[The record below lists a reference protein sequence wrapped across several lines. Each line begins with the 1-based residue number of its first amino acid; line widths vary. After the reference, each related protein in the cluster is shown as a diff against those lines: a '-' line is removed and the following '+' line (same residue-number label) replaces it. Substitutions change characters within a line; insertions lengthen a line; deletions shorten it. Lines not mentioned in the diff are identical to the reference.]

1 MPEPPSHGHTHPER
15 EPAHSHAPA
24 PAPRR
29 VWGGAG
35 AQPSGSLPPNA
46 PHPAHSHG
54 EGGHAHGDAHDHGP
68 GGHGHT
74 HGAIDPS
81 LYATQR
87 GIRAVQISF
96 AAMLVTA
103 LVQLGLVAVT
113 GSVALLAD
121 TIHNLGDALTAA
133 PLWAAFAIGRMRP
146 SKRYTYGFGR
156 AEDLAGVVVVL
167 IILLSAAEA
176 GWESVHRLLDP
187 QPVSHVWVV
196 ALAGLVGFAGNEL
209 VALYRI
215 KVGKE
220 IGSAALV
227 ADGYHARADGFT
239 SLAVVAGAAGVG
251 FGFPLADPIIGLL
264 ITAFILKIVWEA
276 GGQVLGRMMDGVD
289 PEVVDEIRTAIS
301 EAPGV
306 QAVSEVRVRWIGHR
320 LFAEVN
326 LAVAPTLT
334 VAEAHDI
341 AAGAEHQ
348 VLHRLSY
355 LSAATIH
362 VDPADASGEAYHR
375 PGEHQHGAEPLH
387 QH

>member
-1 MPEPPSHGHTHPER
+1 MADPASHGHSHAEG
-15 EPAHSHAPA
+15 EPGHSHAPA

-29 VWGGAG
+29 VW
-35 AQPSGSLPPNA
+35 SGSARDAATHA
-46 PHPAHSHG
+46 PTLVEASPHSHAG
-54 EGGHAHGDAHDHGP
+54 DTDSHGHDHGL

-74 HGAIDPS
+74 HGAVDPS

-96 AAMLVTA
+96 VGMLATA
-103 LVQLGLVAVT
+103 LLQLGLVAIT

-121 TIHNLGDALTAA
+121 TIHNIGDALTAA

-146 SKRYTYGFGR
+146 SKRFTYGFGR

-187 QPVSHVWVV
+187 QPVTHVWLV
-196 ALAGLVGFAGNEL
+196 ALAGLIGFAGNEL

-215 KVGKE
+215 REGKA

-239 SLAVVAGAAGVG
+239 SLAVLGGAVGVWL
-251 FGFPLADPIIGLL
+251 GFPLADPIIGLL
-264 ITAFILKIVWEA
+264 ITVFILKIVWEA

-289 PEVVDEIRTAIS
+289 PEVVDEIRGAI
-301 EAPGV
+301 AKTPGV
-306 QAVSEVRVRWIGHR
+306 LGVSEVRVRWIGHR

-326 LAVAPTLT
+326 LAVAPELT
-334 VAEAHDI
+334 VAEAHTI
-341 AAGAEHQ
+341 AAAAEHE

-355 LSAATIH
+355 LSNATIH

-375 PGEHQHGAEPLH
+375 PGEREHGAEPRH

>member
-1 MPEPPSHGHTHPER
+1 MAEPSPHGHSHAEG
-15 EPAHSHAPA
+15 EPAHDHPPA
-24 PAPRR
+24 PSPRR
-29 VWGGAG
+29 VWAGSTPGVTPKVAAAPANGADD
-35 AQPSGSLPPNA
+35 
-46 PHPAHSHG
+46 HEHD
-54 EGGHAHGDAHDHGP
+54 ERGGHAHDHGP
-68 GGHGHT
+68 GEHGHT

-81 LYATQR
+81 LYATQQ

-96 AAMLVTA
+96 AGMLATA
-103 LVQLGLVAVT
+103 LFQLVLVGIT

-146 SKRYTYGFGR
+146 SKRFTYGFGR

-176 GWESVHRLLDP
+176 AWESVNRLMNP
-187 QPVSHVWVV
+187 QPVNHLWIV
-196 ALAGLVGFAGNEL
+196 AAAGLIGFAGNEL
-209 VALYRI
+209 VAWYRI
-215 KVGKE
+215 RVGKA

-239 SLAVVAGAAGVG
+239 SLAVVGGAAGVG
-251 FGFPLADPIIGLL
+251 LGFPLADPIIGLL

-289 PEVVDEIRTAIS
+289 PEVVDEIRTAIT

-306 QAVSEVRVRWIGHR
+306 QEVSEVRVRWIGHR

-326 LAVAPTLT
+326 LAVAPSLT
-334 VAEAHDI
+334 VAEAHVI
-341 AAGAEHQ
+341 AAEAEHH

-375 PGEHQHGAEPLH
+375 PGEHQHDTEPLH